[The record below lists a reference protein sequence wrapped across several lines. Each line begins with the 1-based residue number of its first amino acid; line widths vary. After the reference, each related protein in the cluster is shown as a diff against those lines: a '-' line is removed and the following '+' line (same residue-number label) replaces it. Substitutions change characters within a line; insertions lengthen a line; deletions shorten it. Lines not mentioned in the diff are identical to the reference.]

1 CILHAAPRAN
11 YPSDTEPSGA
21 ACGGSAIAA
30 CVPYSILTRVAI
42 HPKLVGRSC
51 YHTYEVEPG
60 LFTPGDHTEIDPERC
75 LDEIGVPRNLSGL
88 RALDIG
94 TWDGP
99 FAFELERRGA
109 NVTALDI
116 QDPDIT
122 VFNAVKEIKNSSAT
136 YVRCGVYDALPD
148 DLGTYDLVLFAGV
161 YYHLKNPVL
170 SLQRIRRLLKD
181 GGALFI
187 EGGAA
192 TDYLAAELN
201 KVLRLPKSSVG
212 SLAKFL
218 DGLPLSYFDSEKK
231 IYEHW
236 SNWWFPT
243 TRCLEAILRDSGF
256 RNVELELNKNAF
268 YNYSHRRLM
277 GRAEADP
284 AKPDPGEQKYEH
296 VLATKDDAP
305 SNQSTPRFEK
315 GRFERLLTWLPA
327 ALHPIA
333 KRLRLFVR
341 RLF

>member
-1 CILHAAPRAN
+1 M
-11 YPSDTEPSGA
+11 
-21 ACGGSAIAA
+21 
-30 CVPYSILTRVAI
+30 AI

-51 YHTYEVEPG
+51 YHKYEVEPG
-60 LFTPGDHTEIDPERC
+60 LFTPGDFIEIDPKCC
-75 LDEIGVPRNLSGL
+75 LDEIGVPRDLSGL
-88 RALDIG
+88 RALEIG

-109 NVTALDI
+109 KVTALDI
-116 QDPDIT
+116 QDPNIT

-136 YVRCGVYDALPD
+136 YVRCSVYDALPEA
-148 DLGTYDLVLFAGV
+148 LGTYDVVLFAGV

-181 GGALFI
+181 GGELFI

-192 TDYLAAELN
+192 TDYLAEELN
-201 KVLRLPKSSVG
+201 KVLGLPKSSVG
-212 SLAKFL
+212 KTAKIL
-218 DGLPLSYFDSEKK
+218 DGLPLSYFDSEQK

-256 RNVELELNKNAF
+256 RNVELELKRNAF

-284 AKPDPGEQKYEH
+284 TKPDPAGQKYEH
-296 VLATKDDAP
+296 VLVTTDDAA
-305 SNQSTPRFEK
+305 SKQSAPRLER
-315 GRFERLLTWLPA
+315 GRFDKLLAWLPPA
-327 ALHPIA
+327 FHPIA
-333 KRLRLFVR
+333 RRIRPFVR

>member
-1 CILHAAPRAN
+1 M
-11 YPSDTEPSGA
+11 
-21 ACGGSAIAA
+21 
-30 CVPYSILTRVAI
+30 AI
-42 HPKLVGRSC
+42 HPKLIGRSC
-51 YHTYEVEPG
+51 YHKYEVEPG
-60 LFTPGDHTEIDPERC
+60 LFTPGEFIEIDPTCC
-75 LDEIGVPRNLSGL
+75 LDEIGVPRDLSGL

-109 NVTALDI
+109 KVTALDI

-136 YVRCGVYDALPD
+136 YVRCGVYDALPEA
-148 DLGTYDLVLFAGV
+148 LGTYDLVLFAGV

-181 GGALFI
+181 AGALFI

-192 TDYLAAELN
+192 TDYLSEELTR
-201 KVLRLPKSSVG
+201 VLGLPKSSV
-212 SLAKFL
+212 SKTAKIL
-218 DGLPLSYFDSEKK
+218 DGLPLSYFDSEKN
-231 IYEHW
+231 IYKYW

-243 TRCLEAILRDSGF
+243 TRCLEVILRDSGF
-256 RNVELELNKNAF
+256 CNVKLELKKNAF
-268 YNYSHRRLM
+268 CNYSQRRLM

-284 AKPDPGEQKYEH
+284 AKPEPAEQKYEH
-296 VLATKDDAP
+296 DVAKEEFPVSSGNDL
-305 SNQSTPRFEK
+305 R
-315 GRFERLLTWLPA
+315 GRFDRLLAWLPP

-333 KRLRLFVR
+333 RRIRPFVR

>member
-1 CILHAAPRAN
+1 M
-11 YPSDTEPSGA
+11 
-21 ACGGSAIAA
+21 
-30 CVPYSILTRVAI
+30 AI

-51 YHTYEVEPG
+51 YHKYEVEPG
-60 LFTPGDHTEIDPERC
+60 LFTPGDFIEIEPKRC

-94 TWDGP
+94 TWDVP
-99 FAFELERRGA
+99 YAFELERRGA

-136 YVRCGVYDALPD
+136 YVRCGVYDTQPEA
-148 DLGTYDLVLFAGV
+148 LGTYDLVLFAGG

-192 TDYLAAELN
+192 TDYLAEELN
-201 KVLRLPKSSVG
+201 KVLGLPKSSMGNFARV
-212 SLAKFL
+212 L

-231 IYEHW
+231 IYKHW

-243 TRCLEAILRDSGF
+243 SRCLEAILLDSGF
-256 RNVELELNKNAF
+256 RNVELELKRNAF

-284 AKPDPGEQKYEH
+284 AKPDPGEQQYEH
-296 VLATKDDAP
+296 VLATKDDAA
-305 SNQSTPRFEK
+305 SNPSTPQFER
-315 GRFERLLTWLPA
+315 GRFDSLLAWLSP

-333 KRLRLFVR
+333 RRIRPFVR